1 MKIEHS
7 AKLTNASLIKES
19 RGTTTRA
26 SSKDSED
33 VRLSSV
39 ASQLAASES
48 EAPFD
53 AGRVAEI
60 KQAIA
65 EGRFSINP
73 GAIADRLIASAKEL
87 LGPQGNA

>member
-7 AKLTNASLIKES
+7 AKLTNASIVKES
-19 RGTTTRA
+19 RGPVA
-26 SSKDSED
+26 KPAAKDSDD
-33 VRLSSV
+33 VQLSSA
-39 ASQLAASES
+39 ASQLAAAES

-73 GAIADRLIASAKEL
+73 GAIADRLIASAREL
-87 LGPQGNA
+87 VDSQGNT

>member
-1 MKIEHS
+1 MKIENS
-7 AKLTNASLIKES
+7 PKLTNASVVKEN
-19 RGTTTRA
+19 RGTATKAAARN
-26 SSKDSED
+26 SDD
-33 VRLSSV
+33 VQLSSV

-48 EAPFD
+48 EAPLD

-87 LGPQGNA
+87 VGSRSDA

>member
-1 MKIEHS
+1 MKIENS
-7 AKLTNASLIKES
+7 AKLTNTSIVKEN
-19 RGTTTRA
+19 RGMAAKPATRN
-26 SSKDSED
+26 SDD

-39 ASQLAASES
+39 AAQLAASES
-48 EAPFD
+48 ETPFD

-65 EGRFSINP
+65 EGKFSINP

-87 LGPQGNA
+87 VGSQSNT

>member
-1 MKIEHS
+1 MKIENS
-7 AKLTNASLIKES
+7 AKLTNTSIVKES
-19 RGTTTRA
+19 RSTAAKPA
-26 SSKDSED
+26 SRNSDD

-39 ASQLAASES
+39 ASQLAAAES

-73 GAIADRLIASAKEL
+73 SAIADRLITSAKEL
-87 LGPQGNA
+87 VGSQSDA

>member
-19 RGTTTRA
+19 RGTATRA
-26 SSKDSED
+26 STKDSED

-87 LGPQGNA
+87 VGPQGNA

>member
-19 RGTTTRA
+19 RGTATRA
-26 SSKDSED
+26 STKDSED

>member
-19 RGTTTRA
+19 RGTATRA
-26 SSKDSED
+26 STKDSED

-73 GAIADRLIASAKEL
+73 GAIAGRLVASAKEL
-87 LGPQGNA
+87 VGPQGNA

>member
-1 MKIEHS
+1 MQIEHS
-7 AKLTNASLIKES
+7 AKLTNAALIKES
-19 RGTTTRA
+19 RGTATRA
-26 SSKDSED
+26 STKDSED

>member
-7 AKLTNASLIKES
+7 AKLTNAALIKES
-19 RGTTTRA
+19 RGTATRA
-26 SSKDSED
+26 STKDSED

-87 LGPQGNA
+87 VGPQSNA